1 MNEKEKQIEEM
12 AKVCTDKCKECH
24 NEECRKSTQSQHCI
38 AENLYNAGYRK
49 QSVGEWKIKAES
61 YRMISD
67 DFDEELYVECPFCG
81 RTFWVPYEFDDQKTF
96 EYAREHY
103 PYCHCGAKMGGGE
116 E

>member
-1 MNEKEKQIEEM
+1 MSREKQIEEM
-12 AKVCTDKCKECH
+12 EKVIADAFMSDYNIGCDPCTG
-24 NEECRKSTQSQHCI
+24 TV
-38 AENLYNAGYRK
+38 ATALYLEGYRK

-103 PYCHCGAKMGGGE
+103 PYCNCGARMKGGE
-116 E
+116 

>member
-12 AKVCTDKCKECH
+12 ATDVCRCLVWDQDGYATVDCLI
-24 NEECRKSTQSQHCI
+24 T
-38 AENLYNAGYRK
+38 AENLHHIGYRK
-49 QSVGEWKIKAES
+49 QMVGEWKIKAES

-103 PYCHCGAKMGGGE
+103 PYCNCGAKMGGGAE
-116 E
+116 